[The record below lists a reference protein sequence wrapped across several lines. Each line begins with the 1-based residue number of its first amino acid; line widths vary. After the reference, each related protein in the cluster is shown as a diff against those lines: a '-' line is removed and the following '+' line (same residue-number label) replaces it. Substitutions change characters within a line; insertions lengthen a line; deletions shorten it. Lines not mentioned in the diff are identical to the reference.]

1 MNKTLADHILTF
13 NRSLSI
19 KAKLPEG
26 VEVLNPFQHDDTF
39 SLCKTFYRKYYSD
52 QHSRTLI
59 AGINPGRFG
68 AGLTGIPFTDPAKL
82 ITKCG
87 IENSL
92 PKKAELSADFIYQVI
107 DAYGGNEAFY
117 NRYYFSSLS
126 PLGFVMNGKNLNYY
140 DNKEL
145 QTAVTPFIVHSLKTQ
160 LDFGL
165 NREVCYCLGEGKN
178 AAFFT
183 TLNQRHGFF
192 KEIIALPHPRFIMQY
207 KRKKLAGYIQLYI
220 DTLN

>member
-1 MNKTLADHILTF
+1 MNKTLADQILAF
-13 NRSLSI
+13 HRSLRI
-19 KAKLPEG
+19 RAKLPEG

-39 SLCKTFYRKYYSD
+39 SLCETFFRKYYSD
-52 QHSRTLI
+52 QNPRTLI

-68 AGLTGIPFTDPAKL
+68 AGLTGIPFTDPIKL

-92 PKKAELSADFIYQVI
+92 PKKAELSADFIYQMI
-107 DAYGGNEAFY
+107 DTYGGNEAFF

-140 DNKEL
+140 DSKEL
-145 QTAVTPFIVHSLKTQ
+145 QTAVTPFILHSLKTQ

-192 KEIIALPHPRFIMQY
+192 KEIVALPHPRFIMQY
-207 KRKKLAGYIQLYI
+207 KRKMLAEYIKLYI
-220 DTLN
+220 AKLN